1 MVLQTLCPVCKS
13 SRWTDILENRGAV
26 VHIGRLFA
34 TESEARNAPRGDI
47 LLALC
52 EECGYI
58 GNRAYVP
65 IEDAFA
71 PGYEASLHHSGV
83 YLQFL
88 SDLADDLIARYRL
101 ENKTVLEVAC
111 GPGFFLHLMLE
122 RGCGAGIGVDP
133 SLDRTGND
141 TAGTKP
147 ITWIRDF
154 YDERY
159 AQLPV
164 DLVICR
170 QALHTIPDP
179 RLFVESVHRAVE
191 NRPAVR
197 IYFEVVNAN
206 NLFRKEIV
214 WQLMYEYRSYFTEN
228 SLARLFR
235 ECGLQ
240 VLRAGPC
247 YSDGQYLSIEGALD
261 SNDVARHPVST
272 HVGRREDLA
281 EMHRFADTF
290 HGKVSYWRNR
300 VHELRRAGQ
309 KLVAWG
315 AAGRGITFLNL
326 VDPVGEI
333 RQIVEINPARQGK
346 HIPGTGALVI
356 APESLVEYRPDVI
369 ILTNATY
376 ANEIKQQV
384 SRLEVDCEFLLA

>member
-1 MVLQTLCPVCKS
+1 MNMQTSCPVCRS
-13 SRWTDILENRGAV
+13 SQWADILENRGAV
-26 VHIGRLFA
+26 VHIGRLFT
-34 TESEARNAPRGDI
+34 TEMDARNAPRGDI

-52 EECGYI
+52 QECGYI

-88 SDLADDLIARYRL
+88 TNLADDLIARHQL

-111 GPGFFLHLMLE
+111 GPGFFLRLMLE
-122 RGCGAGIGVDP
+122 RGCGVGIGVDP
-133 SLDRTGND
+133 SLERAGND
-141 TAGTKP
+141 AAGTKP
-147 ITWIRDF
+147 ISWIRDF

-170 QALHTIPDP
+170 QALHTMPDP
-179 RLFVESVHRAVE
+179 RVFVECVRRAVE
-191 NRPAVR
+191 HRPAVR

-206 NLFRKEIV
+206 NLFRRDVV
-214 WQLMYEYRSYFTEN
+214 WQLLYEYRSYFTQN

-247 YSDGQYLSIEGALD
+247 YADGQYLSIEGALD
-261 SNDVARHPVST
+261 SNGVNGHPVSPR
-272 HVGRREDLA
+272 VGRREDLA
-281 EMHRFADTF
+281 EVQRFAATF
-290 HGKVSYWRNR
+290 HGKVSYWRNQLQ
-300 VHELRRAGQ
+300 ELRRKGRKVA
-309 KLVAWG
+309 AWG

-326 VDPVGEI
+326 VDPEGEI
-333 RQIVEINPARQGK
+333 RHIAEINPARQGK
-346 HIPGTGALVI
+346 YIPGTGALVV
-356 APESLVEYRPDVI
+356 APESLVESRPDVI

-376 ANEIKQQV
+376 ANEIKQQAN
-384 SRLEVDCEFLLA
+384 RLGLDCEFLLA